1 MLLVRHFNPR
11 RNLLYP
17 NTNLHLPSRSISN
30 VSPANCT
37 TIAFR
42 ISQESPYP
50 HPLASTPQEIYHTLA
65 PHPALSPVP
74 LDDDPSALL
83 EQELNEEAWRQ
94 LLVQGVLA
102 VLLPTEDLENGCL
115 RALVAEIFAE
125 MILGNGLSRKACEP
139 WLLWDAITTVTEAI
153 RPRTH
158 MREPEVESA
167 RSPPTA
173 TSRLEQFG
181 LLSASK
187 ETGVD
192 SHRFN
197 LSRRGSAAFSSA
209 SGLFWTVVQYLFLA
223 STAARAVIYSL
234 ATSST
239 LPSRSKTW
247 LSPTEAERQGHFSS
261 NPMARSETS
270 SASLSD
276 DQRPILSM
284 AVWSMVGHLIELEA
298 RMPWLSGIL
307 ALLQHGALAGPGRVG
322 DTDGALD
329 R

>member
-1 MLLVRHFNPR
+1 
-11 RNLLYP
+11 
-17 NTNLHLPSRSISN
+17 
-30 VSPANCT
+30 
-37 TIAFR
+37 
-42 ISQESPYP
+42 
-50 HPLASTPQEIYHTLA
+50 
-65 PHPALSPVP
+65 VP

-125 MILGNGLSRKACEP
+125 MILGNGLSKKACEP
-139 WLLWDAITTVTEAI
+139 WLLWDAITTVLEVTQ
-153 RPRTH
+153 PRTRVRQH
-158 MREPEVESA
+158 TVESA
-167 RSPPTA
+167 HSPT
-173 TSRLEQFG
+173 TVNNRLEQFG
-181 LLSASK
+181 LLSRSK
-187 ETGVD
+187 EMGDD

-197 LSRRGSAAFSSA
+197 LRSQGLAAFLSA
-209 SGLFWTVVQYLFLA
+209 SGLFWTVVQYMFLA
-223 STAARAVIYSL
+223 FTAVRAVIYTL

-247 LSPTEAERQGHFSS
+247 LSPNEAERQGHLAS
-261 NPMARSETS
+261 NPLARSETS
-270 SASLSD
+270 SASPSD

-284 AVWSMVGHLIELEA
+284 AVWSMVGHLIEVET
-298 RMPWLSGIL
+298 RMPWLSGLL

-322 DTDGALD
+322 NTDGALD

>member
-1 MLLVRHFNPR
+1 M
-11 RNLLYP
+11 
-17 NTNLHLPSRSISN
+17 SN
-30 VSPANCT
+30 VSLTNRI

-42 ISQESPYP
+42 ISQESLYP
-50 HPLASTPQEIYHTLA
+50 HPLASAPREIYHTLT

-125 MILGNGLSRKACEP
+125 MILGNGLSKKACEP
-139 WLLWDAITTVTEAI
+139 WLLWDAITTVIEAI
-153 RPRTH
+153 TQPGTRVRK
-158 MREPEVESA
+158 EGVEHA
-167 RSPPTA
+167 HSPTTA

-187 ETGVD
+187 ETGND
-192 SHRFN
+192 SHKLN
-197 LSRRGSAAFSSA
+197 LSSQGSAAFSSA
-209 SGLFWTVVQYLFLA
+209 SGLFWTVVQYVFLA
-223 STAARAVIYSL
+223 STALRAFIYTL

-247 LSPTEAERQGHFSS
+247 LSPTEAERQEHVSS
-261 NPMARSETS
+261 NPTARSETS
-270 SASLSD
+270 STSLSN

-298 RMPWLSGIL
+298 RMPWLSGL
-307 ALLQHGALAGPGRVG
+307 LVFLQHGALAGPGRVG

>member
-1 MLLVRHFNPR
+1 M
-11 RNLLYP
+11 
-17 NTNLHLPSRSISN
+17 SN
-30 VSPANCT
+30 VFLTNCNT
-37 TIAFR
+37 TAFR
-42 ISQESPYP
+42 ISQESLYP
-50 HPLASTPQEIYHTLA
+50 HPLASTPREIYHTLA

-125 MILGNGLSRKACEP
+125 MILGNGLSKKACEP
-139 WLLWDAITTVTEAI
+139 WLLWDAIATVIEATQ
-153 RPRTH
+153 PRTLA
-158 MREPEVESA
+158 RKQDVESA
-167 RSPPTA
+167 QLANTA
-173 TSRLEQFG
+173 SSRLEQFG
-181 LLSASK
+181 LLSVSK
-187 ETGVD
+187 ELSDD

-197 LSRRGSAAFSSA
+197 LSRQGSAALSSA
-209 SGLFWTVVQYLFLA
+209 SGLFWTVVQYMFLA
-223 STAARAVIYSL
+223 STALRAVIYAL

-247 LSPTEAERQGHFSS
+247 LSPSDAERQGQLSS
-261 NPMARSETS
+261 NLTARSETS
-270 SASLSD
+270 STTLSE

-284 AVWSMVGHLIELEA
+284 AVWSMFGNLIELKV
-298 RMPWLSGIL
+298 RMPWLSGLL
-307 ALLQHGALAGPGRVG
+307 ALLQHGALFGPGRVG